1 MGGFM
6 RRCFL
11 IILLIAGLL
20 GLNTCSSVPENHYF
34 TMSYVL
40 LPNKGRVLQK
50 MPATVRVRQLEITP
64 AYDTERIVYRYSPY
78 EFQYYNFML
87 WAVKPQKM
95 VTDLLIRHLQ
105 HARIFSDVSMDY
117 GERRP
122 DYEISGMIHAIEELD
137 SGDQW
142 FAHLAL
148 SLRMTRFR
156 GEKVVWSH
164 DVNVKKQVYNKSP
177 VYVVKALS
185 ELMETEMDKAVKKLQ
200 QFAAKAGDA
209 GAAP

>member
-1 MGGFM
+1 M